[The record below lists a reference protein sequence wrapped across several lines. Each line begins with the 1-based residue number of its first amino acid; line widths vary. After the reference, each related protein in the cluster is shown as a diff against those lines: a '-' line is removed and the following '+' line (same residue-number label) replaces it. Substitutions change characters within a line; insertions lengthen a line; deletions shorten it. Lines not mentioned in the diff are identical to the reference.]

1 MINGSYGGWYP
12 DDRNNG
18 AGAPDTD
25 WATGGN
31 RQYRHRLIIIYY
43 SRVRIYMQ
51 YNIQMNCGLWIN
63 DTSNTEY
70 IFISKKEIGFHLEW
84 KRYYQVKEDKNEI
97 QSIYWV
103 RRLGIFPT

>member
-43 SRVRIYMQ
+43 SCVRIYMQ
-51 YNIQMNCGLWIN
+51 YNVQMNCGLWIN
-63 DTSNTEY
+63 VTGNTEY
-70 IFISKKEIGFHLEW
+70 IYIFKKEIGFHLEW
-84 KRYYQVKEDKNEI
+84 KRHYNWFKIDIIKLL
-97 QSIYWV
+97 
-103 RRLGIFPT
+103 RPPTAI